1 MLGTIGP
8 VCPTGDLFWHTVR
21 VRGFHMNC
29 ILVGTDSGGSSQE
42 ESREIAGLECR
53 TVGVRSPLRTLWLC
67 RRSYTCCTG
76 CCCPQVFFDSSRR
89 RAGEFTT
96 ILRCQF
102 RASGV
107 STPTYSSLK
116 HAVAHLLYS
125 GLRRYRPIF
134 SVHVSESDKCPKY
147 WAQCHG
153 L

>member
-1 MLGTIGP
+1 
-8 VCPTGDLFWHTVR
+8 
-21 VRGFHMNC
+21 MNC

-107 STPTYSSLK
+107 SAPTYSSLK

-134 SVHVSESDKCPKY
+134 SVHVSESDSVQSTGHSATAY
-147 WAQCHG
+147 ESHAVSGAHFVRNV
-153 L
+153 